1 MEKDKKHI
9 YKDFIK
15 NARITLKYSKNYK
28 GTLLTILIINLIVS
42 GIGFVTPIL
51 SAKYISYLTNGLF
64 NNLLYIIIVQTIT
77 YIVSIFLRLIS
88 SKMNRYYDFKIKR
101 KLQLELTRA
110 TLTIDQNI
118 LNKENSGTFIE
129 RINGATNL
137 SSRLIRIA
145 ESIFN
150 LLGDLGVLIVVIN
163 LDLPIG
169 IAYTILMLISA
180 LYDKYS
186 DNVSY
191 KNGEKV
197 YNLVDKTSGFISEI
211 VRGTKDIKILN
222 AEESFLEE
230 ADKYMNNA
238 NTVRLKSNIT
248 DEKLSTISSIIS
260 ELSKLLIGLIIVY
273 ELMNGNLS
281 IESALIIYNYKGTI
295 SCLKSDLSS
304 IHFWISNFVLD
315 SNRTYDILDDNKFP
329 KEKFGNKNISKFK
342 GHIEFK
348 DVNFSYEE
356 NIPVLKNLNLEVL
369 PNEVVGFV
377 GPSGA
382 GKSTIFNLIS
392 ALNKPDSGEILFDG
406 ININNL
412 NKSSIRGNLSVISQN
427 AYIFNMSIMDNLK
440 VVKMNST
447 EEEIKEACRLA
458 CLDDFIESLPDKYDT
473 IVGEGGVT
481 LSGGQKQR
489 LAIARAL
496 LLKTEILLFDEAT
509 SALDNETQ
517 TKIQE
522 AINNLKG
529 EYTILIIAHRL
540 STVIDS
546 DKIFVIEDG
555 KVESEGTHNY
565 LIKHSNVY
573 DRLYNKELNDSSD

>member
-1 MEKDKKHI
+1 MEKDKKHL
-9 YKDFIK
+9 YKNFIK
-15 NARITLKYSKNYK
+15 NAKITLKYSKNYK

-118 LNKENSGTFIE
+118 LNKVNSGTFIE

-169 IAYTILMLISA
+169 MVYTILMLISV

-406 ININNL
+406 ESINEL
-412 NKSSIRGNLSVISQN
+412 TKDSIRGNLSVISQN
-427 AYIFNMSIMDNLK
+427 AYIFNMSIEDNLRIIK
-440 VVKMNST
+440 KNATKKEIEKACKM
-447 EEEIKEACRLA
+447 A
-458 CLDDFIESLPDKYDT
+458 CLDEFIESLPNKYKT

-481 LSGGQKQR
+481 LSGGQRQR
-489 LAIARAL
+489 IAIARAL
-496 LLKTEILLFDEAT
+496 LLNTEVLLFDEAT
-509 SALDNETQ
+509 SSLDNTTQ
-517 TKIQE
+517 EKIQN
-522 AINNLKG
+522 AIENLKG
-529 EYTILIIAHRL
+529 KYTILIIAHRL
-540 STVIDS
+540 STVINS
-546 DKIFVIEDG
+546 DKIYVINKG
-555 KVESEGTHNY
+555 TVEGVGTH
-565 LIKHSNVY
+565 
-573 DRLYNKELNDSSD
+573 KELLKTCKIYADLYKNEDEKI

>member
-1 MEKDKKHI
+1 MEKDKKHL

-15 NARITLKYSKNYK
+15 NAKITLKYSKNYK

-88 SKMNRYYDFKIKR
+88 DKINRYYDFKIKR

-137 SSRLIRIA
+137 SSKLLYIA
-145 ESIFN
+145 ERLFN
-150 LLGDLGVLIVVIN
+150 LVGDLGVLLVVLNIN
-163 LDLPIG
+163 LPIG
-169 IAYTILMLISA
+169 ITYIIIILINV
-180 LYDKYS
+180 LYDKYR
-186 DNVSY
+186 DNINY
-191 KNGEKV
+191 KNSEKV
-197 YNLVDKTSGFISEI
+197 YELSDKTSGFISEI
-211 VRGTKDIKILN
+211 VRGIKDIKILN
-222 AEESFLEE
+222 AEESFLEQ
-230 ADKYMNNA
+230 ADKYMNDTNTERLNA
-238 NTVRLKSNIT
+238 NNT
-248 DEKLSTISSIIS
+248 DEKLSTISSLIREIS
-260 ELSKLLIGLIIVY
+260 NMLINLLMVY
-273 ELMNGNLS
+273 ELIKGNLS
-281 IESALIIYNYKGTI
+281 IESALIIYNYKGNI
-295 SCLKSDLSS
+295 NSLKYDLSS
-304 IHFWISNFVLD
+304 INFWISNFVLD

-392 ALNKPDSGEILFDG
+392 ALNKPNSGEILFDG
-406 ININNL
+406 ESINEL
-412 NKSSIRGNLSVISQN
+412 TKDSIRGNLSVISQN
-427 AYIFNMSIMDNLK
+427 AYIFNMSIEDNLRIIK
-440 VVKMNST
+440 KNATKKEIEKACKM
-447 EEEIKEACRLA
+447 A
-458 CLDDFIESLPDKYDT
+458 CLDEFIESLPNKYKT

-481 LSGGQKQR
+481 LSGGQRQR
-489 LAIARAL
+489 IAIARAL
-496 LLKTEILLFDEAT
+496 LLNTEVLLFDEAT
-509 SALDNETQ
+509 SSLDNTTQ
-517 TKIQE
+517 EKIQK
-522 AINNLKG
+522 AIENLKG
-529 EYTILIIAHRL
+529 KYTILIIAHRL
-540 STVIDS
+540 STVINS
-546 DKIFVIEDG
+546 DKIYVINKG
-555 KVESEGTHNY
+555 TVEGVGTH
-565 LIKHSNVY
+565 
-573 DRLYNKELNDSSD
+573 KELLKTCKIYADLYKNEDNKN

>member
-1 MEKDKKHI
+1 MEKDKKHL

-15 NARITLKYSKNYK
+15 NAKITLKYSKNYK

-230 ADKYMNNA
+230 ADKYMNDTNTERLNA
-238 NTVRLKSNIT
+238 NNT
-248 DEKLSTISSIIS
+248 DEKLSTISSLIREIS
-260 ELSKLLIGLIIVY
+260 NMLINLLMVY
-273 ELMNGNLS
+273 ELIKGNLS
-281 IESALIIYNYKGTI
+281 IESALIIYNYKGNI
-295 SCLKSDLSS
+295 NSLKYDLSS
-304 IHFWISNFVLD
+304 INFWISDFVLC
-315 SNRTYDILDDNKFP
+315 SNRTYGILDDNKFP
-329 KEKFGNKNISKFK
+329 KEKFGNKNLSKFK

-406 ININNL
+406 ESINEL
-412 NKSSIRGNLSVISQN
+412 TKDSIRGNLSVISQN
-427 AYIFNMSIMDNLK
+427 AYIFNMSIEDNLRIIK
-440 VVKMNST
+440 KNATKKEIEKACKM
-447 EEEIKEACRLA
+447 A
-458 CLDDFIESLPDKYDT
+458 CLDEFIESLPNKYKT

-481 LSGGQKQR
+481 LSGGQRQR
-489 LAIARAL
+489 IAIARAL
-496 LLKTEILLFDEAT
+496 LLNTEVLLFDEAT
-509 SALDNETQ
+509 SSLDNTTQ
-517 TKIQE
+517 EKIQK
-522 AINNLKG
+522 AIENLKG
-529 EYTILIIAHRL
+529 KYTILIIAHRL
-540 STVIDS
+540 STVINS
-546 DKIFVIEDG
+546 DKIYVINKG
-555 KVESEGTHNY
+555 TVEGVGTH
-565 LIKHSNVY
+565 
-573 DRLYNKELNDSSD
+573 KELLKTCKIYADLYKNEDNKSK

>member
-1 MEKDKKHI
+1 MEKDKKHL

-15 NARITLKYSKNYK
+15 NAKITLKYSKNYK

-129 RINGATNL
+129 KINGATNL

-169 IAYTILMLISA
+169 ITYTILMLISA

-186 DNVSY
+186 DNVGY

-248 DEKLSTISSIIS
+248 NEKLSTISSIIS
-260 ELSKLLIGLIIVY
+260 ELSKLLIGLIMVY

-281 IESALIIYNYKGTI
+281 IESALIIYNYKGNI

-406 ININNL
+406 ESINEL
-412 NKSSIRGNLSVISQN
+412 TKDSIRGNLSVISQN
-427 AYIFNMSIMDNLK
+427 AYIFNMSIEDNLRIIK
-440 VVKMNST
+440 KNATKKEIEKACKM
-447 EEEIKEACRLA
+447 A
-458 CLDDFIESLPDKYDT
+458 CLDEFIESLPNKYKT

-481 LSGGQKQR
+481 LSGGQRQR
-489 LAIARAL
+489 IAIARAL
-496 LLKTEILLFDEAT
+496 LLNTEVLLFDEAT
-509 SALDNETQ
+509 SSLDNTTQ
-517 TKIQE
+517 EKIQK
-522 AINNLKG
+522 AIENLKG
-529 EYTILIIAHRL
+529 KYTILIIAHRL
-540 STVIDS
+540 STVINS
-546 DKIFVIEDG
+546 DKIYVINKG
-555 KVESEGTHNY
+555 TVEGVGTHKKLLKTCKIY
-565 LIKHSNVY
+565 A
-573 DRLYNKELNDSSD
+573 DLYKNEDNKTK

>member
-1 MEKDKKHI
+1 
-9 YKDFIK
+9 
-15 NARITLKYSKNYK
+15 
-28 GTLLTILIINLIVS
+28 
-42 GIGFVTPIL
+42 
-51 SAKYISYLTNGLF
+51 
-64 NNLLYIIIVQTIT
+64 
-77 YIVSIFLRLIS
+77 
-88 SKMNRYYDFKIKR
+88 MNRYYDFKIKR

-169 IAYTILMLISA
+169 IDYTILMLISV

-329 KEKFGNKNISKFK
+329 KEKFGNKNLSKFK

-406 ININNL
+406 ESINEL
-412 NKSSIRGNLSVISQN
+412 TKDSIRGNLSVISQN
-427 AYIFNMSIMDNLK
+427 AYIFNMSIEDNLRIIK
-440 VVKMNST
+440 KNATKKEIEKACKMT
-447 EEEIKEACRLA
+447 
-458 CLDDFIESLPDKYDT
+458 CLDEFIESLPNKYKT

-481 LSGGQKQR
+481 LSGGQRQR
-489 LAIARAL
+489 IAIARAL
-496 LLKTEILLFDEAT
+496 LLNTEVLLFDEAT
-509 SALDNETQ
+509 SSLDNTTQ
-517 TKIQE
+517 EKIQN
-522 AINNLKG
+522 AIENLKG
-529 EYTILIIAHRL
+529 KYTILIIAHRL
-540 STVIDS
+540 STVINS
-546 DKIFVIEDG
+546 DKIYVINKG
-555 KVESEGTHNY
+555 TVEVVCTH
-565 LIKHSNVY
+565 
-573 DRLYNKELNDSSD
+573 KELLKTCKIYADLYKNEDNKN

>member
-1 MEKDKKHI
+1 
-9 YKDFIK
+9 
-15 NARITLKYSKNYK
+15 
-28 GTLLTILIINLIVS
+28 
-42 GIGFVTPIL
+42 
-51 SAKYISYLTNGLF
+51 
-64 NNLLYIIIVQTIT
+64 
-77 YIVSIFLRLIS
+77 
-88 SKMNRYYDFKIKR
+88 MNRYYDFKIKR

-169 IAYTILMLISA
+169 VAYTILMLISV

-281 IESALIIYNYKGTI
+281 IESALIIYNYKDTI

-406 ININNL
+406 ESINEL
-412 NKSSIRGNLSVISQN
+412 TKDSIRGNLSVISQN
-427 AYIFNMSIMDNLK
+427 AYIFNMSIEDNLRIIK
-440 VVKMNST
+440 KNATKKEIEKACKM
-447 EEEIKEACRLA
+447 A
-458 CLDDFIESLPDKYDT
+458 CLDEFIESLPNKYKT

-481 LSGGQKQR
+481 LSGGQRQR
-489 LAIARAL
+489 IAIARAL
-496 LLKTEILLFDEAT
+496 LLNTEVLLFDEAT
-509 SALDNETQ
+509 SSLDNTTQ
-517 TKIQE
+517 EKIQN
-522 AINNLKG
+522 AIENLKG
-529 EYTILIIAHRL
+529 KYTILINSPSIINR
-540 STVIDS
+540 
-546 DKIFVIEDG
+546 
-555 KVESEGTHNY
+555 
-565 LIKHSNVY
+565 
-573 DRLYNKELNDSSD
+573 NKF

>member
-1 MEKDKKHI
+1 MEKDKKHL

-15 NARITLKYSKNYK
+15 NAKITLKYSKNYK

-169 IAYTILMLISA
+169 MVYTILMLISV

-304 IHFWISNFVLD
+304 IHFWLSNFVLD

-406 ININNL
+406 ESINEL
-412 NKSSIRGNLSVISQN
+412 TKDSIRGNLSVISQN
-427 AYIFNMSIMDNLK
+427 AYIFNMSIEDNLRIIK
-440 VVKMNST
+440 KNATKKEIEKACKM
-447 EEEIKEACRLA
+447 A
-458 CLDDFIESLPDKYDT
+458 CLDEFIESLPNKYKT

-481 LSGGQKQR
+481 LSGGQRQR
-489 LAIARAL
+489 IAIARAL
-496 LLKTEILLFDEAT
+496 LLNTEVLLFDEAT
-509 SALDNETQ
+509 SSLDNTTQ
-517 TKIQE
+517 EKIQN
-522 AINNLKG
+522 AIENLKG
-529 EYTILIIAHRL
+529 KYTILIIAHRL
-540 STVIDS
+540 STVINS
-546 DKIFVIEDG
+546 DKIYVINKG
-555 KVESEGTHNY
+555 TVEGVGTH
-565 LIKHSNVY
+565 
-573 DRLYNKELNDSSD
+573 KELLKTCKIYADLYKNEDNKSK

>member
-51 SAKYISYLTNGLF
+51 SAKYISYLTNGAF
-64 NNLLYIIIVQTIT
+64 NNLIYIIIVQTIT
-77 YIVSIFLRLIS
+77 YITSMILRLIS
-88 SKMNRYYDFKIKR
+88 DKINRYYDFKIKR

-137 SSRLIRIA
+137 SSKLLYIA
-145 ESIFN
+145 ERLFN
-150 LLGDLGVLIVVIN
+150 LVGDLGVLLVVLNIN
-163 LDLPIG
+163 LPIG
-169 IAYTILMLISA
+169 ITYIIIILINV
-180 LYDKYS
+180 LYDKYR
-186 DNVSY
+186 DNINY

-406 ININNL
+406 ESINEL
-412 NKSSIRGNLSVISQN
+412 TKDSIRGNLSVISQN
-427 AYIFNMSIMDNLK
+427 AYIFNMSIEDNLRIIK
-440 VVKMNST
+440 KNATKKEIEKACKM
-447 EEEIKEACRLA
+447 A
-458 CLDDFIESLPDKYDT
+458 CLDEFIESLPNKYKT

-481 LSGGQKQR
+481 LSGGQRQR
-489 LAIARAL
+489 IAIARAL
-496 LLKTEILLFDEAT
+496 LLNTEVLLFDEAT
-509 SALDNETQ
+509 SSLDNTTQ
-517 TKIQE
+517 EKIQK
-522 AINNLKG
+522 AIENLKG
-529 EYTILIIAHRL
+529 KYTILIIAHRL
-540 STVIDS
+540 STVINS
-546 DKIFVIEDG
+546 DKIYVINKG
-555 KVESEGTHNY
+555 TVEGVGTH
-565 LIKHSNVY
+565 
-573 DRLYNKELNDSSD
+573 KELLKTCKIYADLYKNEDNKSK

>member
-51 SAKYISYLTNGLF
+51 SAKYISYLTNGAF
-64 NNLLYIIIVQTIT
+64 NNLIYIIIVQTIT
-77 YIVSIFLRLIS
+77 YITSMILRLIS
-88 SKMNRYYDFKIKR
+88 DKINRYYDFKIKR

-329 KEKFGNKNISKFK
+329 KEKFGNKNLSKFK

-406 ININNL
+406 ESINEL
-412 NKSSIRGNLSVISQN
+412 TKDSIRGNLSVISQN
-427 AYIFNMSIMDNLK
+427 AYIFNMSIEDNLRIIK
-440 VVKMNST
+440 KNATKKEIEKACKM
-447 EEEIKEACRLA
+447 A
-458 CLDDFIESLPDKYDT
+458 CLDEFIESLPNKYKT

-481 LSGGQKQR
+481 LSGGQRQR
-489 LAIARAL
+489 IAIARAL
-496 LLKTEILLFDEAT
+496 LLNTEVLLFDEAT
-509 SALDNETQ
+509 SSLDNTTQ
-517 TKIQE
+517 EKIQK
-522 AINNLKG
+522 AIENLKG
-529 EYTILIIAHRL
+529 KYTILIIAHRL
-540 STVIDS
+540 STVINS
-546 DKIFVIEDG
+546 DKIYVINKG
-555 KVESEGTHNY
+555 TVEGVGTH
-565 LIKHSNVY
+565 
-573 DRLYNKELNDSSD
+573 KELLKTCKIYADLYKNEDNKSK

>member
-1 MEKDKKHI
+1 MEKDKKHL

-15 NARITLKYSKNYK
+15 NAKITLKYSKNYK

-248 DEKLSTISSIIS
+248 DQKLSTISSLIS

-273 ELMNGNLS
+273 ECLISVYDKAAPRDTPKGRLLRLFC
-281 IESALIIYNYKGTI
+281 LII
-295 SCLKSDLSS
+295 
-304 IHFWISNFVLD
+304 
-315 SNRTYDILDDNKFP
+315 
-329 KEKFGNKNISKFK
+329 
-342 GHIEFK
+342 
-348 DVNFSYEE
+348 
-356 NIPVLKNLNLEVL
+356 L
-369 PNEVVGFV
+369 PF
-377 GPSGA
+377 
-382 GKSTIFNLIS
+382 
-392 ALNKPDSGEILFDG
+392 
-406 ININNL
+406 
-412 NKSSIRGNLSVISQN
+412 
-427 AYIFNMSIMDNLK
+427 
-440 VVKMNST
+440 
-447 EEEIKEACRLA
+447 RL
-458 CLDDFIESLPDKYDT
+458 LP
-473 IVGEGGVT
+473 
-481 LSGGQKQR
+481 L
-489 LAIARAL
+489 
-496 LLKTEILLFDEAT
+496 
-509 SALDNETQ
+509 
-517 TKIQE
+517 
-522 AINNLKG
+522 
-529 EYTILIIAHRL
+529 
-540 STVIDS
+540 
-546 DKIFVIEDG
+546 
-555 KVESEGTHNY
+555 
-565 LIKHSNVY
+565 
-573 DRLYNKELNDSSD
+573 

>member
-1 MEKDKKHI
+1 MEKDKKHL

-15 NARITLKYSKNYK
+15 NAKITLKYSKNYK

-88 SKMNRYYDFKIKR
+88 NKMNRYYDFKIKR

-191 KNGEKV
+191 KNSEKV

-406 ININNL
+406 ESINEL
-412 NKSSIRGNLSVISQN
+412 TKDSIRGNLSVISQN
-427 AYIFNMSIMDNLK
+427 AYIFNMSIEDNLRIIK
-440 VVKMNST
+440 KNATKKEIEKACKM
-447 EEEIKEACRLA
+447 A
-458 CLDDFIESLPDKYDT
+458 CLDEFIESLPNKYKT

-481 LSGGQKQR
+481 LSGGQRQR
-489 LAIARAL
+489 IAIARAL
-496 LLKTEILLFDEAT
+496 LLNTEVLLFDEAT
-509 SALDNETQ
+509 SSLDNTTQ
-517 TKIQE
+517 EKIQK
-522 AINNLKG
+522 AIENLKG
-529 EYTILIIAHRL
+529 KYTILIISHRL
-540 STVIDS
+540 STVINS
-546 DKIFVIEDG
+546 DKIYVINKG
-555 KVESEGTHNY
+555 TVEGVGTH
-565 LIKHSNVY
+565 
-573 DRLYNKELNDSSD
+573 KELLKTCKIYADLYKNEDNKN

>member
-51 SAKYISYLTNGLF
+51 SAKYISYLTNGAF
-64 NNLLYIIIVQTIT
+64 NNLIYIIIVQTIT
-77 YIVSIFLRLIS
+77 YITSMILRLIS
-88 SKMNRYYDFKIKR
+88 DKINRYYDFKIKR

-137 SSRLIRIA
+137 SSKLLYIA
-145 ESIFN
+145 ERLFN
-150 LLGDLGVLIVVIN
+150 LVGDLGVLLVVLNIN
-163 LDLPIG
+163 LPIG
-169 IAYTILMLISA
+169 ITYIIIILINV
-180 LYDKYS
+180 LYDKYR
-186 DNVSY
+186 DNINY
-191 KNGEKV
+191 KNSEKV
-197 YNLVDKTSGFISEI
+197 YELSDKTSGFISEI
-211 VRGTKDIKILN
+211 VRGIKDIKILN
-222 AEESFLEE
+222 AEESFLEQ
-230 ADKYMNNA
+230 ADKYMNDTNTERLNA
-238 NTVRLKSNIT
+238 NNT
-248 DEKLSTISSIIS
+248 DEKLSTISSLIREIS
-260 ELSKLLIGLIIVY
+260 NMLINLLMVY
-273 ELMNGNLS
+273 ELIKGNLS
-281 IESALIIYNYKGTI
+281 IESALIIYNYKGNI
-295 SCLKSDLSS
+295 NSLKYDLSS
-304 IHFWISNFVLD
+304 INFWISDFVLC
-315 SNRTYDILDDNKFP
+315 SNRTYGILDDNKFP

-406 ININNL
+406 ESINEL
-412 NKSSIRGNLSVISQN
+412 TKDSIRGNLSVISQN
-427 AYIFNMSIMDNLK
+427 AYIFNMSIEDNLRIIK
-440 VVKMNST
+440 KNATKKEIEKACKM
-447 EEEIKEACRLA
+447 A
-458 CLDDFIESLPDKYDT
+458 CLDEFIESLPNKYKT

-481 LSGGQKQR
+481 LSGGQRQR
-489 LAIARAL
+489 IAIARAL
-496 LLKTEILLFDEAT
+496 LLNTEVLLFDEAT
-509 SALDNETQ
+509 SSLDNTTQ
-517 TKIQE
+517 EKIQK
-522 AINNLKG
+522 AIENLKG
-529 EYTILIIAHRL
+529 KYTILIIAHRL
-540 STVIDS
+540 STVINS
-546 DKIFVIEDG
+546 DKIYVINKG
-555 KVESEGTHNY
+555 TVEGVGTH
-565 LIKHSNVY
+565 
-573 DRLYNKELNDSSD
+573 KELLKTCKIYADLYKNEDNKSK

>member
-1 MEKDKKHI
+1 MI
-9 YKDFIK
+9 
-15 NARITLKYSKNYK
+15 
-28 GTLLTILIINLIVS
+28 
-42 GIGFVTPIL
+42 
-51 SAKYISYLTNGLF
+51 
-64 NNLLYIIIVQTIT
+64 
-77 YIVSIFLRLIS
+77 LRLIS
-88 SKMNRYYDFKIKR
+88 DKINRYYDFKIKR

-169 IAYTILMLISA
+169 VAYTILMLISV

-304 IHFWISNFVLD
+304 IHFWLSNFVLD
-315 SNRTYDILDDNKFP
+315 SNRTYDILDDNKFH

-406 ININNL
+406 ESINEL
-412 NKSSIRGNLSVISQN
+412 TKDSIRGNLSVISQN
-427 AYIFNMSIMDNLK
+427 AYIFNMSIEDNLRIIK
-440 VVKMNST
+440 KNATKKEIEKACKM
-447 EEEIKEACRLA
+447 A
-458 CLDDFIESLPDKYDT
+458 CLDEFIESLPNKYKT

-481 LSGGQKQR
+481 LSGGQRQR
-489 LAIARAL
+489 IAIARAL
-496 LLKTEILLFDEAT
+496 LLNTEVLLFDEAT
-509 SALDNETQ
+509 SSLDNTTQ
-517 TKIQE
+517 EKIQN
-522 AINNLKG
+522 AIENLKG
-529 EYTILIIAHRL
+529 
-540 STVIDS
+540 
-546 DKIFVIEDG
+546 
-555 KVESEGTHNY
+555 
-565 LIKHSNVY
+565 
-573 DRLYNKELNDSSD
+573 

>member
-64 NNLLYIIIVQTIT
+64 NNLIYIIIVQTIT
-77 YIVSIFLRLIS
+77 YITSMILRLIS
-88 SKMNRYYDFKIKR
+88 DKINRYYDFKIKR

-137 SSRLIRIA
+137 SSKLLYIA
-145 ESIFN
+145 ERLFN
-150 LLGDLGVLIVVIN
+150 LVGDLGVLLVVLNIN
-163 LDLPIG
+163 LPIG
-169 IAYTILMLISA
+169 ITYIIIILINV
-180 LYDKYS
+180 LYDKYR
-186 DNVSY
+186 DNINY
-191 KNGEKV
+191 KNSEKV
-197 YNLVDKTSGFISEI
+197 YELSDKTSGFISEI
-211 VRGTKDIKILN
+211 VRGIKDIKILN
-222 AEESFLEE
+222 AEESFLEQ
-230 ADKYMNNA
+230 ADKYMNDTNTERLNA
-238 NTVRLKSNIT
+238 NNT
-248 DEKLSTISSIIS
+248 DEKLSTISSLIREIS
-260 ELSKLLIGLIIVY
+260 NMLINLLMVY
-273 ELMNGNLS
+273 ELIKGNLS
-281 IESALIIYNYKGTI
+281 IESALIIYNYKGNI
-295 SCLKSDLSS
+295 NSLKYDLSS
-304 IHFWISNFVLD
+304 INFWISDFVLC
-315 SNRTYDILDDNKFP
+315 SNRTYGILDDNKFP
-329 KEKFGNKNISKFK
+329 KEKFGNKNLSKFK

-406 ININNL
+406 ESINEL
-412 NKSSIRGNLSVISQN
+412 TKDSIRGNLSVISQN
-427 AYIFNMSIMDNLK
+427 AYIFNMSIEDNLRIINK
-440 VVKMNST
+440 NATKK
-447 EEEIKEACRLA
+447 EIEKACKIA
-458 CLDDFIESLPDKYDT
+458 CLDEFIESLPNKYKT

-481 LSGGQKQR
+481 LSGGQRQR
-489 LAIARAL
+489 IAIARAL
-496 LLKTEILLFDEAT
+496 LLNTEVLLFDEAT
-509 SALDNETQ
+509 SSLDNTTQ
-517 TKIQE
+517 EKIQK
-522 AINNLKG
+522 AIENLKG
-529 EYTILIIAHRL
+529 KYTILIIAHRL
-540 STVIDS
+540 STVINS
-546 DKIFVIEDG
+546 DKIYVIKKG
-555 KVESEGTHNY
+555 TVEGVGTH
-565 LIKHSNVY
+565 
-573 DRLYNKELNDSSD
+573 KELLKTCKIYADLYKNEDNKSK

>member
-51 SAKYISYLTNGLF
+51 SAKYISYLTNGAF
-64 NNLLYIIIVQTIT
+64 NNLIYIIIVQTIT
-77 YIVSIFLRLIS
+77 YITSMILRLIS
-88 SKMNRYYDFKIKR
+88 DKINRYYDFKIKR

-137 SSRLIRIA
+137 SSKLLYIA
-145 ESIFN
+145 ERLFN
-150 LLGDLGVLIVVIN
+150 LVGDLGVLLVVLNIN
-163 LDLPIG
+163 LPIG
-169 IAYTILMLISA
+169 ITYIIIILINV
-180 LYDKYS
+180 LYDKYR
-186 DNVSY
+186 DNINY
-191 KNGEKV
+191 KNSEKV
-197 YNLVDKTSGFISEI
+197 YELSDKTSGFISEI
-211 VRGTKDIKILN
+211 VRGIKDIKILN
-222 AEESFLEE
+222 AEESFLEQ
-230 ADKYMNNA
+230 ADKYMNDTNTERLNA
-238 NTVRLKSNIT
+238 NNT
-248 DEKLSTISSIIS
+248 DEKLSTISSLIREIS
-260 ELSKLLIGLIIVY
+260 NMLINLLMVY
-273 ELMNGNLS
+273 ELIKGNLS
-281 IESALIIYNYKGTI
+281 IESALIIYNYKGNI
-295 SCLKSDLSS
+295 NSLKYDLSS
-304 IHFWISNFVLD
+304 INFWISDFVLC

-406 ININNL
+406 ESINEL
-412 NKSSIRGNLSVISQN
+412 TKDSIRGNLSVISQN
-427 AYIFNMSIMDNLK
+427 AYIFNMSIEDNLRIIK
-440 VVKMNST
+440 KNATKKEIEKACKM
-447 EEEIKEACRLA
+447 A
-458 CLDDFIESLPDKYDT
+458 CLDEFIESLPNKYKT

-481 LSGGQKQR
+481 LSGGQRQR
-489 LAIARAL
+489 IAIARAL
-496 LLKTEILLFDEAT
+496 LLNTEVLLFDEAT
-509 SALDNETQ
+509 SSLDNTTQ
-517 TKIQE
+517 EKIQK
-522 AINNLKG
+522 AIENLKG
-529 EYTILIIAHRL
+529 KYTILIIAHRL
-540 STVIDS
+540 STVINS
-546 DKIFVIEDG
+546 DKIYVINKG
-555 KVESEGTHNY
+555 TVEGVGTH
-565 LIKHSNVY
+565 
-573 DRLYNKELNDSSD
+573 KELLKTCKIYADLYKNEDNKSK

>member
-1 MEKDKKHI
+1 MEKEKKHL
-9 YKDFIK
+9 YKDFVK
-15 NARITLKYSKNYK
+15 NAWITLKYSKNYK
-28 GTLLTILIINLIVS
+28 GTLLTILIINLIVT
-42 GIGFVTPIL
+42 GIGFLTPIL

-88 SKMNRYYDFKIKR
+88 SRMNRYYDFKIKR

-169 IAYTILMLISA
+169 IAYTILMLISV
-180 LYDKYS
+180 LYDKYC
-186 DNVSY
+186 DNISY

-248 DEKLSTISSIIS
+248 DEKLSTISSLIS

-281 IESALIIYNYKGTI
+281 IESALIIYNYKGNI

-329 KEKFGNKNISKFK
+329 KEKFGNKNLSKFK

-392 ALNKPDSGEILFDG
+392 ALNKPDSGKILFDG
-406 ININNL
+406 MDINEL
-412 NKSSIRGNLSVISQN
+412 TKDSIRGNLSVISQN
-427 AYIFNMSIMDNLK
+427 AYIFNMSIEDNLRIIK
-440 VVKMNST
+440 KNATKKEIEKACKM
-447 EEEIKEACRLA
+447 A
-458 CLDDFIESLPDKYDT
+458 CLDEFIESLPNKYKT

-481 LSGGQKQR
+481 LSGGQRQR
-489 LAIARAL
+489 IAIARAL
-496 LLKTEILLFDEAT
+496 LLNTEVLLFDEAT
-509 SALDNETQ
+509 SSLDNTTQ
-517 TKIQE
+517 EKIQK
-522 AINNLKG
+522 AIENLKG
-529 EYTILIIAHRL
+529 KYTILIIAHRL
-540 STVIDS
+540 STVINS
-546 DKIFVIEDG
+546 DKIYVINKG
-555 KVESEGTHNY
+555 TVEGVGTH
-565 LIKHSNVY
+565 
-573 DRLYNKELNDSSD
+573 KELLKNCKTYADLYKNEDNKSK